1 MVSLWRNGG
10 GHVRG
15 LVSCL
20 AVFLVL
26 LASCRAS
33 PLLFGSNNVTEVD
46 LFTSDAVT
54 PNEDSSFIFARQSA
68 GNFYLRIMPLGASI
82 TRGSNDHPD
91 LRGRGYRKFLR
102 DKLRILGWKVNM
114 VGSFRNGEQF
124 SDNVCSLPIL
134 DATLRYI

>member
-1 MVSLWRNGG
+1 MAAAWSHDG
-10 GHVRG
+10 VRLRG
-15 LVSCL
+15 IISFL
-20 AVFLVL
+20 AILLVL
-26 LASCRAS
+26 VANCLAS
-33 PLLFGSNNVTEVD
+33 PLLVNRSNMTDVD
-46 LFTSDAVT
+46 FLTHDLDMYDEHTASVM
-54 PNEDSSFIFARQSA
+54 ARQSA

-124 SDNVCSLPIL
+124 ADNVCCLPLLIL
-134 DATLRYI
+134 FVIC